1 MDTYKLINQIIT
13 FHKKSRMLAREENL
27 NEVQLSTLIKINVDN
42 KIDISYSFNE
52 NDDTV
57 YFNSHYL
64 SGDIDKMELEK
75 QFKKNQGPFD
85 AMIANDEWIELLG
98 KTKKEELTIE
108 LLNSAITYLLNS
120 ELIKMIIRAKWV
132 IIFIALTWLEKQN
145 ELQRTI

>member
-1 MDTYKLINQIIT
+1 
-13 FHKKSRMLAREENL
+13 MLAREENL

-120 ELIKMIIRAKWV
+120 ELIKMIIRAK
-132 IIFIALTWLEKQN
+132 
-145 ELQRTI
+145 